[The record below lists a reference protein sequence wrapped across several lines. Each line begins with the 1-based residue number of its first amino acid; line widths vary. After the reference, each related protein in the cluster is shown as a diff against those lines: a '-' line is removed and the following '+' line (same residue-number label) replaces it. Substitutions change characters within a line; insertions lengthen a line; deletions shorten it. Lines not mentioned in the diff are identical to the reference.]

1 MWREKTI
8 YLNRRIRACG
18 AKKECTSIEGQGH
31 VERKKNVPR
40 NGRINVSKQK
50 KIKLRIL
57 EDNHGRTY
65 IIQFFMF
72 PERIL
77 P

>member
-1 MWREKTI
+1 MEELMFVDR
-8 YLNRRIRACG
+8 
-18 AKKECTSIEGQGH
+18 
-31 VERKKNVPR
+31 
-40 NGRINVSKQK
+40 K

-57 EDNHGRTY
+57 EDNHKRTY